1 VVICTG
7 GGGIPTAYLPDS
19 SRTLVGVEAVI
30 DKDLASELLA
40 QLTGADLFV
49 MATDAEGVYRDWG
62 TDRQA
67 LLTRVTPSEL
77 RSYQFAEGS
86 MGPKVDAAARFV
98 EATGKRAAIGCLSDI
113 VRIVAGEA
121 GTNIVADVSA

>member
-1 VVICTG
+1 
-7 GGGIPTAYLPDS
+7 
-19 SRTLVGVEAVI
+19 
-30 DKDLASELLA
+30 
-40 QLTGADLFV
+40 

-62 TDRQA
+62 TEHQT
-67 LLTRVTPSEL
+67 LLRSVTPSEL
-77 RSYQFAEGS
+77 RSYSFAEGS

-121 GTNIVADVSA
+121 GTNVIADTAVRASV